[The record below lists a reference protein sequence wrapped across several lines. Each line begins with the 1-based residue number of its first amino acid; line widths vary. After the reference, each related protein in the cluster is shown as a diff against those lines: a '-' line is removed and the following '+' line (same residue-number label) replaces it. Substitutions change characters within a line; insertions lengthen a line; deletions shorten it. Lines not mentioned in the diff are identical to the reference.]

1 MEYEVEGSY
10 GLMERDIER
19 RAAERAN
26 EKARASRWNLNVAIL
41 AYALLVAVVLMRFQG
56 VSIEVVAIIAIAGLA
71 VVWFIGRRTE
81 RQQYR
86 RFYEEEL
93 KVLQELRSGGRI
105 EALLSSPLTR
115 REAEVL
121 DYIAHGYMN
130 KQIAAKLY
138 ISEQTIKNHMS
149 SILRKLEV
157 SDRTQAVV
165 MAMQNGWVS
174 SRGGESSEPV
184 ASDKINISPQKI

>member
-1 MEYEVEGSY
+1 MLLALVPS
-10 GLMERDIER
+10 GLMEKDIER
-19 RAAERAN
+19 QTAERAK
-26 EKARASRWNLNVAIL
+26 EKARASRWNMNVAIL

-81 RQQYR
+81 KQQYKR
-86 RFYEEEL
+86 IYEEEL
-93 KVLQELRSGGRI
+93 KMLQNLRSGGRA

-130 KQIAAKLY
+130 KQIAAKLF